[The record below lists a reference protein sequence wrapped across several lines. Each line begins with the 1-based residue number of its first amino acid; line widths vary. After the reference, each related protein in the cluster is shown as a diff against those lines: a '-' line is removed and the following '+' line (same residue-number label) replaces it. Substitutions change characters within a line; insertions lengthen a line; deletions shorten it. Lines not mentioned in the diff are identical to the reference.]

1 MRANAQMRKLQKAQI
16 LKKKCVND
24 NDKHDVLEYPAGDD
38 KFTYPR
44 LVAGDVSKTTTH
56 VELHATLSASCRML

>member
-1 MRANAQMRKLQKAQI
+1 MRKCANYKRRKLN
-16 LKKKCVND
+16 KCVND
-24 NDKHDVLEYPAGDD
+24 NDKHDVPEYPAGDD